1 MPVASD
7 DPRRDDP
14 PADGVSGDGGLPADG
29 VSGDGGLPAD
39 GVSGD
44 GGLPA
49 DGLSA
54 DDGLPG
60 GDLLVDAAG
69 EEIPPGCRLA
79 DGDSDGP
86 GDPEDPGDADDP
98 GDGEGRAGDVA
109 AAFGFGT
116 GEQADELAP
125 GPTLAMLTD
134 KVVDG
139 GVRGLEDDQ
148 LVGVLAAARRISS
161 WATAV
166 EADTAG
172 ELARRREATGSFAD
186 LKYLADELAAALTT
200 SVRAGEAL
208 AGFCAGLLA
217 LPATLAALRA
227 GKIDRARASVIVDE
241 LACLDPARAAAVE
254 QLVIGAAANQTAGQL
269 RHRVRR
275 AVLAADPAAAERRRQ
290 ERQRQARVE
299 LYDEQSGTAALSG
312 RDLPTAAALAADARI
327 DATARALKAAGS
339 PATLS
344 QLRAAAFLARLSG
357 QHVAVMLEA
366 ILGTQDPS
374 TPAAPASPATAD
386 PDPTSADQA
395 AAGSGSGDS
404 ATAGTAAGPTDDV
417 AMRGS
422 VHLTVPLTTWLGLS
436 QAPGEVAGFGP
447 ASGPVCRDIAGL
459 IAAGGRSRWCV
470 TLTDAQGQAIAHGCA
485 RCPPPDG
492 PDRAR
497 WLAAVRISPIES
509 GTCTHAREVT
519 GYRIPD
525 SLHHIVK
532 TRQRT
537 CSFPGCRRVARRCD
551 DDHTIPHDQG
561 GRSCECNL
569 APLCRRHHQAKQGQ
583 GWRLDQ
589 PAPGVLV
596 WQLPHGRRYTVTPG
610 LYPIATE

>member
-1 MPVASD
+1 MPVAPGDPHSD
-7 DPRRDDP
+7 DPPSNDLS
-14 PADGVSGDGGLPADG
+14 ADGDLPSNDAPVGRRPGTGLPAG
-29 VSGDGGLPAD
+29 EPTGD
-39 GVSGD
+39 
-44 GGLPA
+44 
-49 DGLSA
+49 
-54 DDGLPG
+54 
-60 GDLLVDAAG
+60 DLLVDGVG
-69 EEIPPGCRLA
+69 EEIPPGCRLV
-79 DGDSDGP
+79 DGDSDDP
-86 GDPEDPGDADDP
+86 GDPGCGA
-98 GDGEGRAGDVA
+98 GLAGDVA

-125 GPTLAMLTD
+125 GPTLAVLTD

-139 GVRGLEDDQ
+139 GVRGLDDDQ

-172 ELARRREATGSFAD
+172 ELCRRREATGSFAD

-227 GKIDRARASVIVDE
+227 GRIDRARAGVIVDE

-254 QLVIGAAANQTAGQL
+254 QLIIGAAANQTAGQL

-275 AVLAADPAAAERRRQ
+275 AVLAADPAAAERRRR

-312 RDLPTAAALAADARI
+312 RDLPTAAALAADAGV
-327 DATARALKAAGS
+327 DASARALKAAGS

-344 QLRAAAFLARLSG
+344 QLRAAVFLARLSG
-357 QHVAVMLEA
+357 QHVTVMLEA
-366 ILGTQDPS
+366 ILGTQDPT
-374 TPAAPASPATAD
+374 TPNDQASPATAD
-386 PDPTSADQA
+386 PDPTTADPA
-395 AAGSGSGDS
+395 AAGSGDPPS
-404 ATAGTAAGPTDDV
+404 AGAAAGPAEGV
-417 AMRGS
+417 AMRGL

-459 IAAGGRSRWCV
+459 IANGGRSRWCI
-470 TLTDAQGQAIAHGCA
+470 TLTNAQGQAIAHGCA

-497 WLAAVRISPIES
+497 WLAAVRVSPIQA

-561 GRSCECNL
+561 GRTCECNL